1 MRKYLSII
9 AAALVIASCGGNQH
23 KADDPLADS
32 GRTQRT
38 ENLLSNLKHLG
49 DSTVYLF
56 GHQDDTLYGIGWSFE
71 SIDSTASQQ
80 HSDIKSICNDYP
92 ALTGFDIT
100 GIEKGNRQTASGI
113 SLDRIR
119 QEVVNAYNDNG
130 IVTLSLNLP
139 SDKGVEPLADFL
151 NSLETPYGVRVPVL
165 LRLRGKQSKALWQ
178 SLAEGLEDNDVTNAL
193 LVYAP
198 AVDSLTTEAK
208 YMEQYP
214 GDDIIDIMGLSLYC
228 KAPEGDTIQVDRY
241 ASLLDR
247 QLTML
252 SSLGKQHGKP
262 IAVAETG
269 YNGIKTDNWWTHTLA
284 TTLDKHPISY
294 VLLWH
299 NASPESYYV
308 PYPGHMSTS
317 DFVRFYN
324 LPATL
329 FRHDINGPYINKD
342 NKNGDQ

>member
-9 AAALVIASCGGNQH
+9 AAALVIASCGGNKH

-38 ENLLSNLKHLG
+38 ENLLSNLKQLG
-49 DSTVYLF
+49 DSAVYLF
-56 GHQDDTLYGIGWSFE
+56 GHQDDPIYGIGWSFE
-71 SIDSTASQQ
+71 SIDSMASQQ

-92 ALTGFDIT
+92 ALVGFDIT

-130 IVTLSLNLP
+130 IVTLSLTLP

-151 NSLETPYGVRVPVL
+151 NSLETPYGVRIPVL
-165 LRLRGKQSKALWQ
+165 LRLRGKQSKELWQ
-178 SLAEGLEDNDVTNAL
+178 ALAEGLEDEDVTNAL

-198 AVDSLTTEAK
+198 TVDSLTTEQK
-208 YMEQYP
+208 YLEQYP
-214 GDDIIDIMGLSLYC
+214 GDDIIDVLGISYYC
-228 KAPEGDTIQVDRY
+228 DAPEGDTTLVANY
-241 ASLLDR
+241 AQQLDR
-247 QLTML
+247 QLAML
-252 SSLGKQHGKP
+252 AAIGKQHGKP

-269 YNGIKTDNWWTHTLA
+269 YNGIKTEDWWTRTLA
-284 TTLDKHPISY
+284 AVLEKHPVSY
-294 VLLWH
+294 VLLWR
-299 NASPESYYV
+299 NERPDYFFV
-308 PYPGHMSTS
+308 PYPGHTSTS

-329 FRHDINGPYINKD
+329 FRHDINGPYY
-342 NKNGDQ
+342 QQ

>member
-9 AAALVIASCGGNQH
+9 AAALVIASCGGNKH

-38 ENLLSNLKHLG
+38 ENLLSNLKLLG
-49 DSTVYLF
+49 DSAVYLF

-71 SIDSTASQQ
+71 TIDSTASQQ

-92 ALTGFDIT
+92 ALIGFDIT
-100 GIEKGNRQTASGI
+100 GIEQGTQQTAAGMP
-113 SLDRIR
+113 LDKIR
-119 QEVVNAYNDNG
+119 QEAIRAFSSNG
-130 IVTLSLNLP
+130 LVTLSLTLP
-139 SDKGVEPLADFL
+139 SDKGVEPLAVFL

-165 LRLRGKQSKALWQ
+165 LRLRGQQSKALWQ

-214 GDDIIDIMGLSLYC
+214 GDDIIDIMGISLYC
-228 KAPEGDTIQVDRY
+228 KAPEGDTLQVANY
-241 ASLLDR
+241 ASLLDK

-252 SSLGKQHGKP
+252 ASLGKQHSKP

-269 YNGIKTDNWWTHTLA
+269 YNGIKTDNWWTQTLA
-284 TTLDKHPISY
+284 PILQRHPLSY

-308 PYPGHMSTS
+308 PYPGHHSTS

-329 FRHDINGPYINKD
+329 FRQDINGPYNSRE
-342 NKNGDQ
+342 

>member
-1 MRKYLSII
+1 MRKHLSII

-38 ENLLSNLKHLG
+38 ENLLSNLKIWG

-56 GHQDDTLYGIGWSFE
+56 GHQDDTILGIGWNDE
-71 SIDSTASQQ
+71 QNDSTSTKQR
-80 HSDIKSICNDYP
+80 SDIKSICNDAP
-92 ALTGFDIT
+92 ALVAFDIT
-100 GIEKGNRQTASGI
+100 GIEKSNQQTADGI
-113 SLDRIR
+113 ALDKIR
-119 QEVVNAYNDNG
+119 QEVIDAYNENG
-130 IVTLSLNLP
+130 IISLSLTMS
-139 SDKGVEPLADFL
+139 SDKTVEPLAAFL

-165 LRLRGKQSKALWQ
+165 LRLRGKQSKELWQ
-178 SLAEGLEDNDVTNAL
+178 ALAEGLEDEDVTNAL

-198 AVDSLTTEAK
+198 TVDSLTTEQK
-208 YMEQYP
+208 YLEQYP
-214 GDDIIDIMGLSLYC
+214 GDDIIDVLGISYYC
-228 KAPEGDTIQVDRY
+228 DAPEGDTTLVANY
-241 ASLLDR
+241 AAQLNR

-252 SSLGKQHGKP
+252 AAIGKQHGKP

-269 YNGIKTDNWWTHTLA
+269 YNGIKTDDWWTHTLA
-284 TTLDKHPISY
+284 TVLEKHPISY
-294 VLLWH
+294 VLLWR
-299 NASPESYYV
+299 NERPDNFFV

-329 FRHDINGPYINKD
+329 FRHDINGPYN
-342 NKNGDQ
+342 

>member
-1 MRKYLSII
+1 MRKHLSII

-38 ENLLSNLKHLG
+38 ENLLSNLKAWG

-56 GHQDDTLYGIGWSFE
+56 GHQDDTILGIGWNDE
-71 SIDSTASQQ
+71 QNDSTSTKQR
-80 HSDIKSICNDYP
+80 SDIKSICNDSP
-92 ALTGFDIT
+92 ALVAFDIT
-100 GIEKGNRQTASGI
+100 GIEKSNQQTADGI
-113 SLDRIR
+113 ALNKIR
-119 QEVVNAYNDNG
+119 QEVIDAYNENG
-130 IVTLSLNLP
+130 IISLSLTMS
-139 SDKGVEPLADFL
+139 SDKTVEPLAAFL

-165 LRLRGKQSKALWQ
+165 LRLRGKQSKELWQ
-178 SLAEGLEDNDVTNAL
+178 ALAEGLKDEDVTNAL

-198 AVDSLTTEAK
+198 TVDSLTTEQK
-208 YMEQYP
+208 YLEQYP
-214 GDDIIDIMGLSLYC
+214 GDDIIDVLGISYYC
-228 KAPEGDTIQVDRY
+228 DAPEGDTTLVANY
-241 ASLLDR
+241 AAQLNR

-252 SSLGKQHGKP
+252 TAIGKQHGKP

-269 YNGIKTDNWWTHTLA
+269 YNGIKTDDWWTHTLA
-284 TTLDKHPISY
+284 TVLEKHPISY
-294 VLLWH
+294 VLLWR
-299 NASPESYYV
+299 NERPDNFFV

-329 FRHDINGPYINKD
+329 FRHDINGPYN
-342 NKNGDQ
+342 

>member
-9 AAALVIASCGGNQH
+9 AAALVIASCGGNKH
-23 KADDPLADS
+23 KADAPLSDS

-38 ENLLSNLKHLG
+38 ENLLSNLKLLG
-49 DSTVYLF
+49 DSAVYLF

-71 SIDSTASQQ
+71 TIDSTALDA

-92 ALTGFDIT
+92 ALIGFDIT
-100 GIEKGNRQTASGI
+100 GIEQSTQQTAAGMP
-113 SLDRIR
+113 LDKIR
-119 QEVVNAYNDNG
+119 QEAIRAFSSNG
-130 IVTLSLNLP
+130 LVTLSLTLP
-139 SDKGVEPLADFL
+139 SDKGVEPLAVFL

-165 LRLRGKQSKALWQ
+165 LRLRGQQSKALWQ

-214 GDDIIDIMGLSLYC
+214 GDDIIDIMGISLYC
-228 KAPEGDTIQVDRY
+228 KAPEGDTLQVANY
-241 ASLLDR
+241 ASLLDK

-252 SSLGKQHGKP
+252 ASLGKQHSKP

-269 YNGIKTDNWWTHTLA
+269 YNGIKTDNWWTQTLA
-284 TTLDKHPISY
+284 PILQRHPLSY

-308 PYPGHMSTS
+308 PYPGHHSTS

-329 FRHDINGPYINKD
+329 FRQDINGPYNSRE
-342 NKNGDQ
+342 

>member
-1 MRKYLSII
+1 M
-9 AAALVIASCGGNQH
+9 
-23 KADDPLADS
+23 
-32 GRTQRT
+32 
-38 ENLLSNLKHLG
+38 
-49 DSTVYLF
+49 
-56 GHQDDTLYGIGWSFE
+56 
-71 SIDSTASQQ
+71 
-80 HSDIKSICNDYP
+80 
-92 ALTGFDIT
+92 
-100 GIEKGNRQTASGI
+100 
-113 SLDRIR
+113 
-119 QEVVNAYNDNG
+119 
-130 IVTLSLNLP
+130 
-139 SDKGVEPLADFL
+139 
-151 NSLETPYGVRVPVL
+151 

>member
-1 MRKYLSII
+1 MRKHLSII

-38 ENLLSNLKHLG
+38 ENLLSNLKIWG

-56 GHQDDTLYGIGWSFE
+56 GHQDDTILGIGWNDE
-71 SIDSTASQQ
+71 QNDSTSTKQR
-80 HSDIKSICNDYP
+80 SDIKSICNDAP
-92 ALTGFDIT
+92 ALVAFDIT
-100 GIEKGNRQTASGI
+100 GIEKSNQQTADGI
-113 SLDRIR
+113 ALDKIR
-119 QEVVNAYNDNG
+119 QEVIDAYNENG
-130 IVTLSLNLP
+130 IISLSLTMS
-139 SDKGVEPLADFL
+139 SDKTVEPLAAFL

-165 LRLRGKQSKALWQ
+165 LRLRDKQSKELWQ
-178 SLAEGLEDNDVTNAL
+178 ALAEGLKDEDVTNAL

-198 AVDSLTTEAK
+198 TVDSLTTEQK
-208 YMEQYP
+208 YLEQYP
-214 GDDIIDIMGLSLYC
+214 GDDIIDVLGISYYC
-228 KAPEGDTIQVDRY
+228 DAPEGDTTLVANY
-241 ASLLDR
+241 AAQLNR

-252 SSLGKQHGKP
+252 TAIGKQHGKP

-269 YNGIKTDNWWTHTLA
+269 YNGIKTDDWWTHTLA
-284 TTLDKHPISY
+284 TVLEKHPISY
-294 VLLWH
+294 VLLWR
-299 NASPESYYV
+299 NERPDNFFV

-329 FRHDINGPYINKD
+329 FRHDINGPYN
-342 NKNGDQ
+342 

>member
-1 MRKYLSII
+1 MRKHLSII

-38 ENLLSNLKHLG
+38 ENLLSNLKAWG

-56 GHQDDTLYGIGWSFE
+56 GHQDDTILGIGWNDE
-71 SIDSTASQQ
+71 QNDSTSTKQR
-80 HSDIKSICNDYP
+80 SDIKSICNDSP
-92 ALTGFDIT
+92 ALVAFDIT
-100 GIEKGNRQTASGI
+100 GIEKSNQQTADGI
-113 SLDRIR
+113 ALNKIR
-119 QEVVNAYNDNG
+119 QEVIDAYNENG
-130 IVTLSLNLP
+130 IISLSLTMS
-139 SDKGVEPLADFL
+139 SDKTVEPLAAFL

-165 LRLRGKQSKALWQ
+165 LRLRGKQSKELWQ
-178 SLAEGLEDNDVTNAL
+178 ALAEGLKDEDVTNAL

-198 AVDSLTTEAK
+198 TVDSLTTEQK
-208 YMEQYP
+208 YLEQYP
-214 GDDIIDIMGLSLYC
+214 GDDIIDVLGISYYC
-228 KAPEGDTIQVDRY
+228 DAPEGDTTLVANY
-241 ASLLDR
+241 AAQLNR

-252 SSLGKQHGKP
+252 ATIGKQHGKP

-269 YNGIKTDNWWTHTLA
+269 YNGIKTDDWWTHTLA
-284 TTLDKHPISY
+284 TVLEKHPISY
-294 VLLWH
+294 VLLWR
-299 NASPESYYV
+299 NERPDNFFV

-329 FRHDINGPYINKD
+329 FRHDINGPYN
-342 NKNGDQ
+342 

>member
-38 ENLLSNLKHLG
+38 ENLLSNLKVWG

-56 GHQDDTLYGIGWSFE
+56 GHQDDTLMGMGWQSE
-71 SIDSTASQQ
+71 QNDSSATPE
-80 HSDIKSICNDYP
+80 HSDIKSICNDSP
-92 ALTGFDIT
+92 ALVAFDIT
-100 GIEKGNRQTASGI
+100 GIGKNQQQTADGI
-113 SLDRIR
+113 SLDKIR
-119 QEVVNAYNDNG
+119 QEVINTYNANG
-130 IVTLSLNLP
+130 IVSLSLTLQSN
-139 SDKGVEPLADFL
+139 DVEPLTAFL

-165 LRLRGKQSKALWQ
+165 LRLRGKQSKEQWQ
-178 SLAEGLEDNDVTNAL
+178 ALAEELKDEDVTNAL

-198 AVDSLTTEAK
+198 TVDSLTTEAK
-208 YMEQYP
+208 YLEQYP
-214 GDDIIDIMGLSLYC
+214 GDDIIDLLGISYYC
-228 KAPEGDTIQVDRY
+228 DAPEGDTTLVANY
-241 ASLLDR
+241 AAQLDK
-247 QLTML
+247 QLSML
-252 SSLGKQHGKP
+252 ATIGKQHGKP
-262 IAVAETG
+262 IALAETG

-284 TTLDKHPISY
+284 TVLEKHPLSY
-294 VLLWH
+294 VLLWR
-299 NASPESYYV
+299 NEGPDNFFV

-329 FRHDINGPYINKD
+329 FRHDINGPYN
-342 NKNGDQ
+342 

>member
-9 AAALVIASCGGNQH
+9 AATLVIASCGGNKH

-38 ENLLSNLKHLG
+38 ENLLSNLKQLG
-49 DSTVYLF
+49 DSAVYLF

-71 SIDSTASQQ
+71 TIDSTASQQ

-92 ALTGFDIT
+92 ALVGFDIT
-100 GIEKGNRQTASGI
+100 GIEQGTQQTAAGMP
-113 SLDRIR
+113 LDKIR
-119 QEVVNAYNDNG
+119 QEAIRAFSSNG
-130 IVTLSLNLP
+130 LVTLSLTISATDNTE
-139 SDKGVEPLADFL
+139 SLAAFL

-165 LRLRGKQSKALWQ
+165 LRLRGKQSKEQWQ
-178 SLAEGLEDNDVTNAL
+178 SLSQGLKDNDVTNAL
-193 LVYAP
+193 FVYAP
-198 AVDSLTTEAK
+198 AVDSLTTETK

-214 GDDIIDIMGLSLYC
+214 GDDVIDIMGISLYC
-228 KAPEGDTIQVDRY
+228 DAPQGDTLQVDNY
-241 ASLLDR
+241 ASLLDK

-252 SSLGKQHGKP
+252 ASLGKQHSKP

-269 YNGIKTDNWWTHTLA
+269 YNGIKTDNWWTQTLA
-284 TTLDKHPISY
+284 PILQRHPLSY
-294 VLLWH
+294 VLLWSNTGPDH
-299 NASPESYYV
+299 FFV
-308 PYPGHMSTS
+308 PYPGHHSTS

-329 FRHDINGPYINKD
+329 FRQDINGPYNSRE
-342 NKNGDQ
+342 

>member
-1 MRKYLSII
+1 MRKHLSII

-38 ENLLSNLKHLG
+38 ENLLSNLKAWG

-56 GHQDDTLYGIGWSFE
+56 GHQDDTILGIGWNDE
-71 SIDSTASQQ
+71 QNDSTSTKQR
-80 HSDIKSICNDYP
+80 SDIKSICNDAP
-92 ALTGFDIT
+92 ALVAFDIT
-100 GIEKGNRQTASGI
+100 GIEKSNQQTADGI
-113 SLDRIR
+113 ALDKIR
-119 QEVVNAYNDNG
+119 QEVIDAYNENG
-130 IVTLSLNLP
+130 IISLSLTMS
-139 SDKGVEPLADFL
+139 SDKTVEPLAAFL

-165 LRLRGKQSKALWQ
+165 LRLRGKQSKELWQ
-178 SLAEGLEDNDVTNAL
+178 ALAEGLKDEDVTNAL

-198 AVDSLTTEAK
+198 TVDSLTTEQK
-208 YMEQYP
+208 YLEQYP
-214 GDDIIDIMGLSLYC
+214 GDDIIDVLGISYYC
-228 KAPEGDTIQVDRY
+228 DAPEGDTTLVANY
-241 ASLLDR
+241 AAQLNR

-252 SSLGKQHGKP
+252 ATIGKQHGKP

-269 YNGIKTDNWWTHTLA
+269 YNGIKTDDWWTHTLA
-284 TTLDKHPISY
+284 TVLEKHPISY
-294 VLLWH
+294 VLLWR
-299 NASPESYYV
+299 NERPDNFFV

-329 FRHDINGPYINKD
+329 FRHDINGPYN
-342 NKNGDQ
+342 

>member
-9 AAALVIASCGGNQH
+9 AAALVIASCGGNKH

-38 ENLLSNLKHLG
+38 ENLLSNLKFLG
-49 DSTVYLF
+49 DSAVYLF

-71 SIDSTASQQ
+71 TIDSTAQDA

-92 ALTGFDIT
+92 ALIGFDIT
-100 GIEKGNRQTASGI
+100 GIEQGTQQTAAGMP
-113 SLDRIR
+113 LDKIR
-119 QEVVNAYNDNG
+119 QEAIRAFSSNG
-130 IVTLSLNLP
+130 LVTLSLTLP
-139 SDKGVEPLADFL
+139 SDKGVEPLAVFL

-165 LRLRGKQSKALWQ
+165 LRLRGQQSKVLWQ

-214 GDDIIDIMGLSLYC
+214 GDDIIDIMGISLYC
-228 KAPEGDTIQVDRY
+228 KAPEGDTLQVDNY
-241 ASLLDR
+241 ASLLDK

-252 SSLGKQHGKP
+252 ASLGKQHSKP

-269 YNGIKTDNWWTHTLA
+269 YNGIKTDNWWTQTLA
-284 TTLDKHPISY
+284 PILQRHPLSY

-308 PYPGHMSTS
+308 PYPGHHSTS

-329 FRHDINGPYINKD
+329 FRQDINGPYNSRE
-342 NKNGDQ
+342 

>member
-1 MRKYLSII
+1 MRKHLSII

-38 ENLLSNLKHLG
+38 ENLLSNLKAWG

-56 GHQDDTLYGIGWSFE
+56 GHQDDTILGIGWNDE
-71 SIDSTASQQ
+71 QNDSTSTKQR
-80 HSDIKSICNDYP
+80 SDIKSICNDAP
-92 ALTGFDIT
+92 ALVAFDIT
-100 GIEKGNRQTASGI
+100 GIEKSNQQTADGI
-113 SLDRIR
+113 ALNKIR
-119 QEVVNAYNDNG
+119 QEVIDAYNENG
-130 IVTLSLNLP
+130 IISLSLTMS
-139 SDKGVEPLADFL
+139 SDKTVEPLAAFL

-165 LRLRGKQSKALWQ
+165 LRLRGKQSKELWQ
-178 SLAEGLEDNDVTNAL
+178 ALAEGLKDEDVTNAL

-198 AVDSLTTEAK
+198 TVDSLTTEQK
-208 YMEQYP
+208 YLEQYP
-214 GDDIIDIMGLSLYC
+214 GDDIIDVLGISYYC
-228 KAPEGDTIQVDRY
+228 DAPEGDTTLVANY
-241 ASLLDR
+241 AAQLNR

-252 SSLGKQHGKP
+252 TAIGKQHGKP

-269 YNGIKTDNWWTHTLA
+269 YNGIKTDDWWTHTLA
-284 TTLDKHPISY
+284 TVLEKHPISY
-294 VLLWH
+294 VLLWR
-299 NASPESYYV
+299 NERPDNFFV

-329 FRHDINGPYINKD
+329 FRHDINGPYN
-342 NKNGDQ
+342 

>member
-9 AAALVIASCGGNQH
+9 AAALVIASCGGNQR

-38 ENLLSNLKHLG
+38 ENLLRNLKAWG

-56 GHQDDTLYGIGWSFE
+56 GHQDDTILGIGWNDE
-71 SIDSTASQQ
+71 QNDSTATKH
-80 HSDIKSICNDYP
+80 HSDIKSICNDSP
-92 ALTGFDIT
+92 ALVAFDIT
-100 GIEKGNRQTASGI
+100 GIEKSNQQTADGI
-113 SLDRIR
+113 ALDKIR
-119 QEVVNAYNDNG
+119 HEVIDAYNENG
-130 IVTLSLNLP
+130 IVSLSLTMS
-139 SDKGVEPLADFL
+139 SDKTIEPLATFL

-165 LRLRGKQSKALWQ
+165 LRLRGKQSKELWQ
-178 SLAEGLEDNDVTNAL
+178 ALADGLEDEDVTNAL

-198 AVDSLTTEAK
+198 TVDSQTTEQK
-208 YMEQYP
+208 YLEQYP
-214 GDDIIDIMGLSLYC
+214 GDNIIDVLGISYYC
-228 KAPEGDTIQVDRY
+228 DAPEGDTTLVANY
-241 ASLLDR
+241 ATQLDR

-252 SSLGKQHGKP
+252 TAIGKQHGKP

-284 TTLDKHPISY
+284 AVLEKHPVSY
-294 VLLWH
+294 VLLWRNEGPDH
-299 NASPESYYV
+299 FFV

-329 FRHDINGPYINKD
+329 FRHDINGPYN
-342 NKNGDQ
+342 

>member
-1 MRKYLSII
+1 MKKYLSII

-38 ENLLSNLKHLG
+38 ENLLSNLKLFG

-56 GHQDDTLYGIGWSFE
+56 GHQDDPICGMGWSADGN
-71 SIDSTASQQ
+71 DSTATEQ

-92 ALTGFDIT
+92 ALAGFDIT
-100 GIEKGNRQTASGI
+100 GIEKGNQQTADGKEL
-113 SLDRIR
+113 SLIR
-119 QEVVNAYNDNG
+119 QEVVNTYNDNG
-130 IVTLSLNLP
+130 IVTLSLTLP
-139 SDKGVEPLADFL
+139 SANAVAPLAAFL

-165 LRLRGKQSKALWQ
+165 LRLRGQQSKALWQ
-178 SLAEGLEDNDVTNAL
+178 SLAEGLKENDVTNAL

-198 AVDSLTTEAK
+198 TVDSLTTEQK

-214 GDDIIDIMGLSLYC
+214 GDDIIDMLGLSYYC
-228 KAPEGDTIQVDRY
+228 DAPEGDTTLVARY
-241 ASLLDR
+241 AQQLDR

-252 SSLGKQHGKP
+252 AAIGKQHGKP

-269 YNGIKTDNWWTHTLA
+269 YNGIKTDDWWTHTLA
-284 TTLDKHPISY
+284 TVLEKHPISY
-294 VLLWH
+294 VLLWS
-299 NASPESYYV
+299 NASPASFFV
-308 PYPGHMSTS
+308 PYPGHTSTS

-329 FRHDINGPYINKD
+329 FRHDVNGPYN
-342 NKNGDQ
+342 

>member
-9 AAALVIASCGGNQH
+9 AAALVIASCGGNKH
-23 KADDPLADS
+23 KADDPLSDS

-38 ENLLSNLKHLG
+38 ENLLSNLKLLG
-49 DSTVYLF
+49 DSAVYLF

-71 SIDSTASQQ
+71 TIDSTALDA

-92 ALTGFDIT
+92 ALIGFDIT
-100 GIEKGNRQTASGI
+100 GIEQSTQQTAAGMP
-113 SLDRIR
+113 LDKIR
-119 QEVVNAYNDNG
+119 QEAIRAFSSNG
-130 IVTLSLNLP
+130 LVTLSLTLP
-139 SDKGVEPLADFL
+139 SDKGVEPLAVFL

-165 LRLRGKQSKALWQ
+165 LRLRGQQSKALWQ

-214 GDDIIDIMGLSLYC
+214 GDDIIDIMGISLYC
-228 KAPEGDTIQVDRY
+228 KAPEGDTLQVANY
-241 ASLLDR
+241 ASLLDK

-252 SSLGKQHGKP
+252 ASLGKQHSKP

-269 YNGIKTDNWWTHTLA
+269 YNGIKTDNWWTQTLA
-284 TTLDKHPISY
+284 PILQRHPLSY

-308 PYPGHMSTS
+308 PYPGHHSTS

-329 FRHDINGPYINKD
+329 FRQDINGPYNSRE
-342 NKNGDQ
+342 

>member
-9 AAALVIASCGGNQH
+9 AAALVIASCGGNKH

-38 ENLLSNLKHLG
+38 ENLLSNLKQLG
-49 DSTVYLF
+49 DSAVYLF

-71 SIDSTASQQ
+71 TIDSTASQQ

-92 ALTGFDIT
+92 ALVGFDIT
-100 GIEKGNRQTASGI
+100 GIEKGNRQTANGI

-130 IVTLSLNLP
+130 IVTLSLTISATDNTE
-139 SDKGVEPLADFL
+139 SLAAFL

-165 LRLRGKQSKALWQ
+165 LRLRGKQSKEQWQ
-178 SLAEGLEDNDVTNAL
+178 SLSQGLKDNDVTNAL

-198 AVDSLTTEAK
+198 VVDSLTTEAK

-214 GDDIIDIMGLSLYC
+214 GDEIIDIMGINLYC
-228 KAPEGDTIQVDRY
+228 KAPEGDTIQVANY
-241 ASLLDR
+241 ASLLDK

-252 SSLGKQHGKP
+252 ASLGKQHGKP
-262 IAVAETG
+262 IALAETG
-269 YNGIKTDNWWTHTLA
+269 YNGIKTDNWWTRTLA
-284 TTLDKHPISY
+284 TILDKHPISY

-299 NASPESYYV
+299 NANPDSYYV
-308 PYPGHMSTS
+308 PFPGHMSTS

-329 FRHDINGPYINKD
+329 FRHDVNGPYN
-342 NKNGDQ
+342 

>member
-9 AAALVIASCGGNQH
+9 AAALVIASCGGNKH

-38 ENLLSNLKHLG
+38 ENLLSNLKLLG
-49 DSTVYLF
+49 DSAVYLF

-71 SIDSTASQQ
+71 TIDSTASQQ

-92 ALTGFDIT
+92 ALIGFDIT

-119 QEVVNAYNDNG
+119 QEVVNAYNNNC
-130 IVTLSLNLP
+130 IVTLSLTLP

-165 LRLRGKQSKALWQ
+165 LRLRGQQSKVLWQ
-178 SLAEGLEDNDVTNAL
+178 SLAEGLEDNNVTNAL

-214 GDDIIDIMGLSLYC
+214 GDDIIDIMGISLYC
-228 KAPEGDTIQVDRY
+228 DAPQGDTIQVANY
-241 ASLLDR
+241 ASLLDK

-252 SSLGKQHGKP
+252 ASLGKQHDKP
-262 IAVAETG
+262 IALTETG
-269 YNGIKTDNWWTHTLA
+269 YNGIKADNWWTQTLA
-284 TTLDKHPISY
+284 PILQRHPLSY

-308 PYPGHMSTS
+308 PYPGHHSTS

-329 FRHDINGPYINKD
+329 FRQDINGPYNSRE
-342 NKNGDQ
+342 

>member
-9 AAALVIASCGGNQH
+9 AAALVIASCGGNQR

-38 ENLLSNLKHLG
+38 ENLLSNLKAWG

-56 GHQDDTLYGIGWSFE
+56 GHQDDTILGIGWNDE
-71 SIDSTASQQ
+71 QNDSTSTKQR
-80 HSDIKSICNDYP
+80 SDIKSICNDSP
-92 ALTGFDIT
+92 ALVAFDIT
-100 GIEKGNRQTASGI
+100 GIEKSNQQTADGI
-113 SLDRIR
+113 ALNKIR
-119 QEVVNAYNDNG
+119 QEVIDAYNENG
-130 IVTLSLNLP
+130 IISLSLTMS
-139 SDKGVEPLADFL
+139 SDKTVEPLAAFL

-165 LRLRGKQSKALWQ
+165 LRLRGKQSKELWQ
-178 SLAEGLEDNDVTNAL
+178 ALAEGLKDEDVTNAL

-198 AVDSLTTEAK
+198 TVDSLTTEQK
-208 YMEQYP
+208 YLEQYP
-214 GDDIIDIMGLSLYC
+214 GDDIIDVLGISYYC
-228 KAPEGDTIQVDRY
+228 DAPEGDTTLVANY
-241 ASLLDR
+241 AAQLNR

-252 SSLGKQHGKP
+252 ATIGKQHGKP

-269 YNGIKTDNWWTHTLA
+269 YNGIKTDDWWTHTLA
-284 TTLDKHPISY
+284 TVLEKHPISY
-294 VLLWH
+294 VLLWR
-299 NASPESYYV
+299 NERPDNFFV

-329 FRHDINGPYINKD
+329 FRHDINGPYN
-342 NKNGDQ
+342 

>member
-1 MRKYLSII
+1 MRKHLSII

-38 ENLLSNLKHLG
+38 ENLLSNLKIWG

-56 GHQDDTLYGIGWSFE
+56 GHQDDTILGIGWNDE
-71 SIDSTASQQ
+71 QNDSTSTKQR
-80 HSDIKSICNDYP
+80 SDIKSICNDAP
-92 ALTGFDIT
+92 ALVAFDIT
-100 GIEKGNRQTASGI
+100 GIEKSNQQTADGI
-113 SLDRIR
+113 ALDKIR
-119 QEVVNAYNDNG
+119 QEVIDAYNENG
-130 IVTLSLNLP
+130 IISLSLTMS
-139 SDKGVEPLADFL
+139 SDKTIEPLAAFL

-165 LRLRGKQSKALWQ
+165 LRLRGKQSKELWQ
-178 SLAEGLEDNDVTNAL
+178 ALAEGLKDEDVTNAL

-198 AVDSLTTEAK
+198 TVDSLTTEQK
-208 YMEQYP
+208 YLEQYP
-214 GDDIIDIMGLSLYC
+214 GDDIIDVLGISYYC
-228 KAPEGDTIQVDRY
+228 DAPEGDTTLVANY
-241 ASLLDR
+241 AAQLNR

-252 SSLGKQHGKP
+252 TAIGKQHGKP

-269 YNGIKTDNWWTHTLA
+269 YNGIKTDDWWTHTLA
-284 TTLDKHPISY
+284 TVLEKHPISY
-294 VLLWH
+294 VLLWR
-299 NASPESYYV
+299 NERPDNFFV

-329 FRHDINGPYINKD
+329 FRHDINGPYN
-342 NKNGDQ
+342 

>member
-1 MRKYLSII
+1 MRKHLSII

-38 ENLLSNLKHLG
+38 ENLLSNLKAWG

-56 GHQDDTLYGIGWSFE
+56 GHQDDTILGIGWNDE
-71 SIDSTASQQ
+71 QNDSTSTKQR
-80 HSDIKSICNDYP
+80 SDIKSICNDAP
-92 ALTGFDIT
+92 ALVAFDIT
-100 GIEKGNRQTASGI
+100 GIEKSNQQTADGI
-113 SLDRIR
+113 ALNKIR
-119 QEVVNAYNDNG
+119 QEVIDAYNENG
-130 IVTLSLNLP
+130 IISLSLTMS
-139 SDKGVEPLADFL
+139 SDKTVEPLAAFL

-165 LRLRGKQSKALWQ
+165 LRLRGKQSKELWQ
-178 SLAEGLEDNDVTNAL
+178 ALAEGLKDEDVTNAL

-198 AVDSLTTEAK
+198 TVDSLTTEQK
-208 YMEQYP
+208 YLEQYP
-214 GDDIIDIMGLSLYC
+214 GDDIIDVLGISYYC
-228 KAPEGDTIQVDRY
+228 DAPEGDTTLVANY
-241 ASLLDR
+241 AAQLNR

-252 SSLGKQHGKP
+252 ATIGKQHGKP

-269 YNGIKTDNWWTHTLA
+269 YNGIKTDDWWTHTLA
-284 TTLDKHPISY
+284 TVLEKHPISY
-294 VLLWH
+294 VLLWR
-299 NASPESYYV
+299 NERPDNFFV

-329 FRHDINGPYINKD
+329 FRHDINGPYN
-342 NKNGDQ
+342 

>member
-9 AAALVIASCGGNQH
+9 AATLVIASCGGNKH

-38 ENLLSNLKHLG
+38 ENLLSNLKQLG
-49 DSTVYLF
+49 DSAVYLF

-71 SIDSTASQQ
+71 TIDSTASQQ

-92 ALTGFDIT
+92 ALVGFDIT
-100 GIEKGNRQTASGI
+100 GIEQGTQQTAAGMP
-113 SLDRIR
+113 LDKIR
-119 QEVVNAYNDNG
+119 QEAIRAFSSNG
-130 IVTLSLNLP
+130 LVTLSLTISATDNTE
-139 SDKGVEPLADFL
+139 SLAAFL

-165 LRLRGKQSKALWQ
+165 LRLRGKQSKEQWQ
-178 SLAEGLEDNDVTNAL
+178 SLAEGLKDNDVTNAL

-214 GDDIIDIMGLSLYC
+214 GDEIIDIMGINLYC
-228 KAPEGDTIQVDRY
+228 KAPEGDTLQVANY
-241 ASLLDR
+241 ASLLDK

-252 SSLGKQHGKP
+252 ASLGKQHGKP
-262 IAVAETG
+262 IALAETG
-269 YNGIKTDNWWTHTLA
+269 YNGIKTDNWWTRTLA
-284 TTLDKHPISY
+284 TILDKHPISY

-299 NASPESYYV
+299 NANPDSYYV
-308 PYPGHMSTS
+308 PFPGHMSTS

-329 FRHDINGPYINKD
+329 FRHDVNGPYNSRE
-342 NKNGDQ
+342 

>member
-1 MRKYLSII
+1 MRKHLSII

-38 ENLLSNLKHLG
+38 ENLLSNLKIWG

-56 GHQDDTLYGIGWSFE
+56 GHQDDTILGIGWNDE
-71 SIDSTASQQ
+71 QNDSTSTKQR
-80 HSDIKSICNDYP
+80 SDIKSICNDAP
-92 ALTGFDIT
+92 ALVAFDIT
-100 GIEKGNRQTASGI
+100 GIEKSNQQTADGI
-113 SLDRIR
+113 ALDKIR
-119 QEVVNAYNDNG
+119 QEVIDAYNENG
-130 IVTLSLNLP
+130 IISLSLTMS
-139 SDKGVEPLADFL
+139 SDKTVEPLAAFL

-165 LRLRGKQSKALWQ
+165 LRLRGKQSKELWQ
-178 SLAEGLEDNDVTNAL
+178 ALAEGLKDEDVTNAL

-198 AVDSLTTEAK
+198 TVDSLTTEQK
-208 YMEQYP
+208 YLEQYP
-214 GDDIIDIMGLSLYC
+214 GDDIIDVLGISYYC
-228 KAPEGDTIQVDRY
+228 DAPEGDTTLVANY
-241 ASLLDR
+241 AAQLNR

-252 SSLGKQHGKP
+252 TAIGKQHGKP

-269 YNGIKTDNWWTHTLA
+269 YNGIKTDDWWTHTLA
-284 TTLDKHPISY
+284 TVLEKHPISY
-294 VLLWH
+294 VLLWR
-299 NASPESYYV
+299 NERPDNFFV

-329 FRHDINGPYINKD
+329 FRHDINGPYN
-342 NKNGDQ
+342 

>member
-1 MRKYLSII
+1 MKKYLSII

-38 ENLLSNLKHLG
+38 ENLLSNLKLFG

-56 GHQDDTLYGIGWSFE
+56 GHQDDPICGMGWSTDGN
-71 SIDSTASQQ
+71 DSTATEQ

-92 ALTGFDIT
+92 ALAGFDIT
-100 GIEKGNRQTASGI
+100 GIEKGNQQTADGKEL
-113 SLDRIR
+113 SLIR
-119 QEVVNAYNDNG
+119 QEIIETYNDNG
-130 IVTLSLNLP
+130 IVTLSLTLP
-139 SDKGVEPLADFL
+139 SANAVAPLAAFL

-165 LRLRGKQSKALWQ
+165 LRLRGQQSKALWQ
-178 SLAEGLEDNDVTNAL
+178 SLAEGLKENDVTNAL

-198 AVDSLTTEAK
+198 TVDSLTTEQK

-214 GDDIIDIMGLSLYC
+214 GDDIIDLLGVSYYC
-228 KAPEGDTIQVDRY
+228 DAPEGDTTLVARY
-241 ASLLDR
+241 AQQLDR

-252 SSLGKQHGKP
+252 AAIGKQHGKP

-269 YNGIKTDNWWTHTLA
+269 YNGIKTDDWWTHTLA
-284 TTLDKHPISY
+284 TVLEKHPISY
-294 VLLWH
+294 VLLWS
-299 NASPESYYV
+299 NASPASFFV
-308 PYPGHMSTS
+308 PYPGHTSTS

-329 FRHDINGPYINKD
+329 FRHDVNGPYN
-342 NKNGDQ
+342 

>member
-1 MRKYLSII
+1 MRKTLNII

-38 ENLLSNLKHLG
+38 ENLLSNLRTMG

-56 GHQDDTLYGIGWSFE
+56 GHQDDPVYGIGWE
-71 SIDSTASQQ
+71 EDANDSTATKQ
-80 HSDIKSICNDYP
+80 HSDVKSICDDYP
-92 ALTGFDIT
+92 ALVAFDIT
-100 GIEKGNRQTASGI
+100 GIEKGNNQNADGL
-113 SLDRIR
+113 SLDIIR
-119 QEVVNAYNDNG
+119 KEVVNTFSDNG
-130 IVTLSLNLP
+130 IVSLSLTLS
-139 SDKGVEPLADFL
+139 SAKAIEPLAAFL

-165 LRLRGKQSKALWQ
+165 LRLRGKQSKDLWQ
-178 SLAEGLEDNDVTNAL
+178 QMSEGLKEQDVTNAL

-198 AVDSLTTEAK
+198 TVDSLTTDAK

-214 GDDIIDIMGLSLYC
+214 GDDIIDVMGISYYC
-228 KAPEGDTIQVDRY
+228 EAPEGDTTLVASYAIQ
-241 ASLLDR
+241 LDKH
-247 QLTML
+247 LTML
-252 SSLGKQHGKP
+252 ASLGKQHNKP
-262 IAVAETG
+262 IALAETG

-284 TTLDKHPISY
+284 TTLERHPISY

-299 NASPESYYV
+299 NANPDSFYV
-308 PYPGHMSTS
+308 PYPGHTSTS

-329 FRHDINGPYINKD
+329 FRHDVNGPYINK
-342 NKNGDQ
+342 

>member
-1 MRKYLSII
+1 MRKHLSII

-38 ENLLSNLKHLG
+38 ENLLSNLKAWG

-56 GHQDDTLYGIGWSFE
+56 GHQDDTILGIGWNDE
-71 SIDSTASQQ
+71 QNDSTSTKQR
-80 HSDIKSICNDYP
+80 SDIKSICNDAP
-92 ALTGFDIT
+92 ALVAFDIT
-100 GIEKGNRQTASGI
+100 GIEKSNQQTADGI
-113 SLDRIR
+113 ALDKIR
-119 QEVVNAYNDNG
+119 QEVIDAYNENG
-130 IVTLSLNLP
+130 IISLSLTMS
-139 SDKGVEPLADFL
+139 SDKTVEPLAAFL

-165 LRLRGKQSKALWQ
+165 LRLRGKQSKELWQ
-178 SLAEGLEDNDVTNAL
+178 ALAEGLKDEDVTNAL

-198 AVDSLTTEAK
+198 TVDSLTTEQK
-208 YMEQYP
+208 YLEQYP
-214 GDDIIDIMGLSLYC
+214 GDDIIDVLGISYYC
-228 KAPEGDTIQVDRY
+228 DAPEGDTTLVANY
-241 ASLLDR
+241 AAQLNR

-252 SSLGKQHGKP
+252 TAIGKQHGKP

-269 YNGIKTDNWWTHTLA
+269 YNGIKTDDWWTHTLA
-284 TTLDKHPISY
+284 TVLEKHPISY
-294 VLLWH
+294 VLLWR
-299 NASPESYYV
+299 NERPDNFFV

-329 FRHDINGPYINKD
+329 FRHDINGPYN
-342 NKNGDQ
+342 